1 MESSDEFVYLSFGRL
16 ITSSPLQF
24 ESDVIL
30 KIKANEIHSSN
41 SHDTEFEVSSK
52 DIIISYRSPL
62 QNCIK
67 EVNPKEFKIS
77 MNIKESIYPSVSFS
91 AVIDVD
97 GLGDNFTV
105 IEMKATQDIPEI
117 NSFIYY
123 PIVISLFLCIVVLI
137 SSIVES
143 NDQLRYK
150 GSNSTQKIFHII
162 HWYYVVVFV
171 ELISTYIADY
181 YSYFALLKVCAMTC
195 GYIMLFSVLYL
206 LISFSEAH
214 SSLIRL
220 GAYFTIFY
228 LIFHIVIFNF
238 YVYDLFWIYVL
249 PNLWIYA
256 VITNIWISKFIINFI
271 IKWRISTIWP
281 SNIQH
286 LNFVYF

>member
-1 MESSDEFVYLSFGRL
+1 M
-16 ITSSPLQF
+16 
-24 ESDVIL
+24 
-30 KIKANEIHSSN
+30 
-41 SHDTEFEVSSK
+41 
-52 DIIISYRSPL
+52 
-62 QNCIK
+62 
-67 EVNPKEFKIS
+67 
-77 MNIKESIYPSVSFS
+77 
-91 AVIDVD
+91 
-97 GLGDNFTV
+97 
-105 IEMKATQDIPEI
+105 IEMKATQDNPEI

-123 PIVISLFLCIVVLI
+123 PIVISLFLCNVVLM

-150 GSNSTQKIFHII
+150 GSNSTQRIFHII

-195 GYIMLFSVLYL
+195 GYIMLFGVLYL

-214 SSLIRL
+214 SSLIRSGTYL
-220 GAYFTIFY
+220 IIFY
-228 LIFHIVIFNF
+228 LIFHIVVFNF

-256 VITNIWISKFIINFI
+256 VITNVWISRFVINFI

-286 LNFVYF
+286 LNCVYFLINICYKHKNNLVI